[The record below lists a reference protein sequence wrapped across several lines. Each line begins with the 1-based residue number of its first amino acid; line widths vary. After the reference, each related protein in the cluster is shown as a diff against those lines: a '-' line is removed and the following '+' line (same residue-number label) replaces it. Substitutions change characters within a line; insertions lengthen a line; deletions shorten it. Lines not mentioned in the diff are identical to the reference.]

1 VPQSWQRKGNDV
13 LFALVLG
20 IITAIAN
27 ILGTWLAI
35 LQRQPSRGFTA
46 GSLGFS
52 GGFILA
58 AALLEMVPES
68 LERGPSM
75 PLFVVLGYLIVFLI
89 EQLLNVHLHHFP
101 AEGNHSHVPIA
112 PGIASL
118 VAFNAHDFIDGV
130 AMGSAMV
137 SDRGLGIIV
146 FLAVLLHEVPAGFV
160 IAAIVRGAGWSRRSA
175 LLAGGSL
182 GIVTLIGIVLPYWVY
197 AFSPF
202 VSDALLALAAGT
214 FIYVGATLLVPL
226 SEAGKSRWI
235 TLMVVI
241 GFVVFLISDRALKLF
256 L

>member
-1 VPQSWQRKGNDV
+1 M